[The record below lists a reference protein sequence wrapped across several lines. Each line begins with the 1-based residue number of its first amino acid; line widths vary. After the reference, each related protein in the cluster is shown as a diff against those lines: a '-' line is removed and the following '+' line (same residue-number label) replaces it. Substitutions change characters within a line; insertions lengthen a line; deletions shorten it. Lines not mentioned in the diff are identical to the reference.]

1 MEKFAKFIS
10 GYRKKMEKGGPGGEN
25 LHPRVKVALID
36 DGVDG
41 LNGDLGSIIKT
52 GKTFS
57 ERSKHE
63 YNSYF
68 KSTRGHGTIM
78 ATLIRKM
85 CPSAWLY
92 VAKLNEEK
100 TWRNTMSITG
110 ESAVKVRAAHSNLQ
124 ASTWLSLVAN

>member
-10 GYRKKMEKGGPGGEN
+10 GYRNKLEKEGPGGGN

-52 GKTFS
+52 GQTFS

-110 ESAVKVRAAHSNLQ
+110 ESAVKV
-124 ASTWLSLVAN
+124 